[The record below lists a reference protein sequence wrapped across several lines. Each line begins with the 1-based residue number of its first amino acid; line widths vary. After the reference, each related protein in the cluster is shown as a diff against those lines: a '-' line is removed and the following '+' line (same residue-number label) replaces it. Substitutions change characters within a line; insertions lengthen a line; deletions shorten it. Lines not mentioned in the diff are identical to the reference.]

1 MKYLTLKPDRQTF
14 TTDNKNENGVRPPQ
28 PNDSVKVSATMYK
41 VHGGNTVLEL
51 TNGAYSGVTIDQEGL
66 YNLPL
71 GSSYSSQAGG
81 RFELT
86 NTKVNVVQGSTTA
99 YTPHEG
105 YIAIQ
110 VSTGDQYIY
119 SDYMRYTYGHALN
132 SIREILPNG
141 NYWVYGGVG
150 NLYEV
155 KYATQFRESYVEAVP
170 GVSYIESE
178 GKPVYNELPLI
189 AINGQ
194 HDFTFDELKIT
205 DKVLEKYAAMADSGR
220 FQGEAYNI
228 ILDGGSANSIG
239 FDSDGFVF
247 TGEASDII
255 FDVDV
260 DSRTARTYYPAPP
273 T

>member
-1 MKYLTLKPDRQTF
+1 MKYLTLKSDRQTF

-28 PNDSVKVSATMYK
+28 PNDSVKVSAKTYK
-41 VHGGNTVLEL
+41 VNDGNIVLEL
-51 TNGAYSGVTIDQEGL
+51 TNGAYCGVTIDQEGL

-71 GSSYSSQAGG
+71 GSDYSSQAGG

-86 NTKVNVVQGSTTA
+86 NTKVNIVQWASD
-99 YTPHEG
+99 PNPEEG
-105 YIAIQ
+105 YLAIQ

-119 SDYMRYTYGHALN
+119 SDYMKDTYGHALN
-132 SIREILPNG
+132 SIKEMLPNG
-141 NYWVYGGVG
+141 NYWVDGGVG

-178 GKPVYNELPLI
+178 GKVVYNELPLI
-189 AINGQ
+189 AINGS

-205 DKVLEKYAAMADSGR
+205 DKVLEKYQMMAESGR

-239 FDSDGFVF
+239 FDSGGFVF
-247 TGEASDII
+247 TGKSSDII
-255 FDVDV
+255 LDLDVM
-260 DSRTARTYYPAPP
+260 SRTARTYYPTPP
-273 T
+273 K